1 MPLKYTRTL
10 AAFLFLTISA
20 VLAESPEATPTTE
33 GVVIFSGN
41 SVVEFTGLGNA
52 LPDSSQTPPSG
63 GKSVRLEFR
72 RPNLSCIIGS
82 APGAD
87 VFSTAQIDWS
97 AQDLVFEY
105 QTEGVPK
112 ILSFSISIPVGE
124 GFQEAV
130 VLNACPALMNL
141 SVDGKWHTAVV
152 HVPEWQKDFKAALDA
167 KKIPDGTLVGAR
179 IGLRVAHNGAINI
192 AHLRAVPKASA
203 FKTAPTPEPQD
214 PSAPASNEV
223 AASPATLGSTAAAPD
238 SELQNVP
245 AEQTAPAQSNDPLAA
260 DTETQAPQET
270 AKPSMTKEMAVT
282 EFYKQLDALIAKQRN
297 PKVPDMKLEDAIK
310 AALQKNPDILDGIQK
325 LSLTSG
331 QMISVRSRITP
342 QISLTSDWDY
352 TSRELN
358 QVEVAGAD
366 VTDQVWN
373 INLEFTQLLYDGGA
387 TVSRIRSAIASEH
400 GAYFELRAIID
411 QVISEVKINFSEI
424 VLNRAL
430 IIANQQSV
438 DLLTEQLKDQQ
449 NRYDAGTVPRF
460 NVLQAEVA
468 LANAKPPLIQAQNNY
483 RVAMYRLVRL
493 LGMDYPPGFPS
504 EVPFNIVGKL
514 DYKPRAL
521 DPDNSIRIAVAR
533 NPGLK
538 AQRQS
543 ILSTAAKVNEQAAGY
558 MPTIRARVAQTNNSD
573 MLTSK
578 LSNVVSGWFFGINGT
593 WPLWDGLLTHG
604 NMKQAK
610 AQLDSSKINYDDGV
624 REVILEVQQAISNLL
639 QAKET
644 VDSQEASMAQGVEA
658 LRLSQERL
666 DAGAGTQLDV
676 LNQQTSLLQSQTYL
690 LQAYFSYIKGVA
702 EYERTLSL
710 DTRYEEFF
718 DDPLTRPEAKRFQ
731 NLNNPD
737 RPQPKLPRAFRK
749 SDPIK
754 PILEPAP
761 SPSPTPKVK
770 NNPPAKTIKG
780 N

>member
-20 VLAESPEATPTTE
+20 VLAESPEATPTTV

-260 DTETQAPQET
+260 DTETQA
-270 AKPSMTKEMAVT
+270 
-282 EFYKQLDALIAKQRN
+282 
-297 PKVPDMKLEDAIK
+297 
-310 AALQKNPDILDGIQK
+310 
-325 LSLTSG
+325 
-331 QMISVRSRITP
+331 
-342 QISLTSDWDY
+342 
-352 TSRELN
+352 
-358 QVEVAGAD
+358 EVAA
-366 VTDQVWN
+366 
-373 INLEFTQLLYDGGA
+373 GGA
-387 TVSRIRSAIASEH
+387 
-400 GAYFELRAIID
+400 
-411 QVISEVKINFSEI
+411 
-424 VLNRAL
+424 
-430 IIANQQSV
+430 
-438 DLLTEQLKDQQ
+438 
-449 NRYDAGTVPRF
+449 
-460 NVLQAEVA
+460 
-468 LANAKPPLIQAQNNY
+468 
-483 RVAMYRLVRL
+483 
-493 LGMDYPPGFPS
+493 
-504 EVPFNIVGKL
+504 
-514 DYKPRAL
+514 
-521 DPDNSIRIAVAR
+521 AVAR
-533 NPGLK
+533 WG
-538 AQRQS
+538 
-543 ILSTAAKVNEQAAGY
+543 
-558 MPTIRARVAQTNNSD
+558 
-573 MLTSK
+573 
-578 LSNVVSGWFFGINGT
+578 
-593 WPLWDGLLTHG
+593 
-604 NMKQAK
+604 
-610 AQLDSSKINYDDGV
+610 
-624 REVILEVQQAISNLL
+624 
-639 QAKET
+639 
-644 VDSQEASMAQGVEA
+644 
-658 LRLSQERL
+658 
-666 DAGAGTQLDV
+666 GAGDQRHRGGPPGAPEPGW
-676 LNQQTSLLQSQTYL
+676 Q
-690 LQAYFSYIKGVA
+690 
-702 EYERTLSL
+702 
-710 DTRYEEFF
+710 
-718 DDPLTRPEAKRFQ
+718 PLA
-731 NLNNPD
+731 
-737 RPQPKLPRAFRK
+737 
-749 SDPIK
+749 
-754 PILEPAP
+754 
-761 SPSPTPKVK
+761 
-770 NNPPAKTIKG
+770 G
-780 N
+780 